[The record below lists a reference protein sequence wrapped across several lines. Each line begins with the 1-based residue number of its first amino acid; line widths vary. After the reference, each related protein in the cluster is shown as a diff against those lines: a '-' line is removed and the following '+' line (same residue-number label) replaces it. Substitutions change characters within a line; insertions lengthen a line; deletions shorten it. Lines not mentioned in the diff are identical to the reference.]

1 MSSNLTSDINKNDS
15 WTQIFDRFNQNIR
28 AEADTLLKHISDSRT
43 NLINE
48 RDSLQS
54 EIELLK
60 KEKDEM
66 TRLLKK
72 YDQIVTLNVGGQL
85 FSTTIET
92 LTKEK
97 CLFTKMFS
105 GQYDLREHQGATFID
120 RDPTHFRTLLNYLRT
135 NTFIKP
141 KSSED
146 YNELCLE
153 AEYYQITTLINQL
166 RTETVVIKN
175 SVEKLLFDSYLHH
188 PNVVISEA
196 GLSARCITRC
206 NKFMY
211 AKVNNI
217 IWQNGQHYW
226 EIILEEQAGCYASM
240 GVATSLWET
249 NKRLGDDSFSWTL
262 RLCDQQTYDEHAGL
276 RHDSR
281 SLPYHNLFPKGTR
294 VGALLDLNQGT
305 LEFVVDGVKKGIAF
319 TNLKGHTV
327 TPIFEFC
334 HATSYR
340 MNHNATVPTN

>member
-175 SVEKLLFDSYLHH
+175 S
-188 PNVVISEA
+188 
-196 GLSARCITRC
+196 LSRRLGSRLGASRDATNLCMLKGTSWYYYFCLGMNYR
-206 NKFMY
+206 K
-211 AKVNNI
+211 
-217 IWQNGQHYW
+217 HSSS
-226 EIILEEQAGCYASM
+226 ILGCYASM